1 MEIRDD
7 LKYTADH
14 EWVLIDGETIG
25 VGITDFAQ
33 SSLGDIVYVEAPEV
47 GSSFEAG
54 DEMGSIESVKAVADL
69 FSPVAGEVV
78 EVNERLEE
86 EPELLNS
93 NPYEAGW
100 ILKMKVTP
108 EALEEAGLL
117 DADGYQKVIA

>member
-86 EPELLNS
+86 EPDLLNT

-117 DADGYQKVIA
+117 DKAGYEKVIA